1 VLSPG
6 SPIDI
11 WVVERALGQGGMGS
25 VYRCYNRDAPR
36 ILAAVKVLDAGM
48 SRIQSVKA
56 RFVREAEI
64 LFTLNHRH
72 IVKVRNVR
80 MEGELPYIEME
91 FINGE
96 SLEARIN
103 QGPCPLPEAL
113 NLLGQAADALA
124 YMHRMGVRHRDLKPS
139 NILVEGDGTLKIVDF
154 GIAADLQGEAI
165 TRTDEAFGSVS
176 YAPPEWV
183 DPKTLDPVKWDLYAL
198 GVVFYE
204 LVAGRMAFPMASG
217 GSHRQQAMRLMMQKQ
232 SHPPLD
238 PGEGYPEGV
247 RALIRDLTTSSP
259 AERLG
264 SADLV
269 MERVRALRGVEM
281 GPVTAPAAP
290 AMRSHEVTWYE
301 GAGETLTAEPSAE
314 TPNLP
319 TGVAATP
326 NLALNAAPNLTP
338 VAAPEPTPTAGATLA
353 PSLTIHSDG
362 LAEAPAAP
370 ASTPDAVAPT
380 TSSRA
385 IWGVAA
391 LCLLAVLGLGAALW
405 SGAGP
410 FERPAGDA
418 DAAEGSAD
426 VLTPPDVPRRPLEL
440 VVTGLPSGTPFGA
453 RLDGLAPDAQDG
465 FVLRFAGVS
474 LGDHTLSLFVG
485 PGCDTPAGETPP
497 VWCSRREESVRVE
510 AGDSPQLR
518 TVSLLPPT
526 LRDLRLSVP
535 NLKASLSLRWGDEP
549 PQPIKGDA
557 LRREDVSPGAY
568 PVELIAGECPDTARG
583 CDAKGDCPPGC
594 VSWLGEVIVPVGD
607 GEHLVSLS
615 LREPTPKAGA
625 AEGAAPSKA
634 RRQVSQGDFARWLAT
649 HPEWLK
655 EAAQQADKADKKY
668 LKGWAEDG
676 TPPSPGAAL
685 VNVSWYAAQ
694 AYCAGRGGLAPLD
707 AEPLTWEE
715 GGGLAWHEHRQ
726 SGGAP
731 AWRRSDGSTSTNVT
745 PSESG
750 QFIGVRCVR

>member
-1 VLSPG
+1 MLSPG
-6 SPIDI
+6 DPIDI

-25 VYRCYNRDAPR
+25 VYRCHNRDAPR

-64 LFTLNHRH
+64 LFTLNHPH

-91 FINGE
+91 FVNGE
-96 SLEARIN
+96 SLESRIA

-113 NLLGQAADALA
+113 KLLGQAADAVA
-124 YMHRMGVRHRDLKPS
+124 YMHRMGVRHRDIKPS

-269 MERVRALRGVEM
+269 MERVNTLRGVEM

-301 GAGETLTAEPSAE
+301 GAGETLTAEPDGAPIAEPSAE
-314 TPNLP
+314 PS
-319 TGVAATP
+319 
-326 NLALNAAPNLTP
+326 AAPAR
-338 VAAPEPTPTAGATLA
+338 VVGATLA
-353 PSLTIHSDG
+353 PSLTMQLDG
-362 LAEAPAAP
+362 LAESPA
-370 ASTPDAVAPT
+370 AVAPAELAPPHNH
-380 TSSRA
+380 RA
-385 IWGVAA
+385 MWA
-391 LCLLAVLGLGAALW
+391 LIAVCLLVIVGLGAALW
-405 SGAGP
+405 SGVSPSEDTTG
-410 FERPAGDA
+410 EA
-418 DAAEGSAD
+418 DAAEGIGEGTTAA
-426 VLTPPDVPRRPLEL
+426 VPRRPLEL

-453 RLDGLAPDAQDG
+453 RLDGQAPDAQDG
-465 FVLRFAGVS
+465 FVLRFAGVT

-485 PGCDTPAGETPP
+485 PGCDTAPGETPP

-526 LRDLRLSVP
+526 LRDLRMSVP
-535 NLKASLSLRWGDEP
+535 DLKASLSLRWGDEP
-549 PQPIKGDA
+549 AQPIKGDA

-568 PVELIAGECPDTARG
+568 PVELIAGECPETARG

-625 AEGAAPSKA
+625 AEGAAAPKS

-655 EAAQQADKADKKY
+655 EAAQQAEKADKKY

-676 TPPSPGAAL
+676 TPPNPGAAL

-707 AEPLTWEE
+707 AEPLTWDE

>member
-1 VLSPG
+1 MLSPG
-6 SPIDI
+6 DPIDI

-48 SRIQSVKA
+48 SRIMSVKA

-96 SLEARIN
+96 SLEARIAK
-103 QGPCPLPEAL
+103 GPCPLPEAL

-124 YMHRMGVRHRDLKPS
+124 YMHRMGVRHRDIKPS
-139 NILVEGDGTLKIVDF
+139 NMLVEGDGTLKIVDF

-238 PGEGYPEGV
+238 PGDGYPDGV

-269 MERVRALRGVEM
+269 MERVAALRGVEM

-301 GAGETLTAEPSAE
+301 GAGETLTAEPNVEPSAE
-314 TPNLP
+314 PSAAPSAAPSAEANLP
-319 TGVAATP
+319 
-326 NLALNAAPNLTP
+326 P
-338 VAAPEPTPTAGATLA
+338 VATRTAGATLA
-353 PSLTIHSDG
+353 PSLTMQLDVP
-362 LAEAPAAP
+362 AEAPAPEAP
-370 ASTPDAVAPT
+370 APPQAPRAMWAVIA
-380 TSSRA
+380 
-385 IWGVAA
+385 V
-391 LCLLAVLGLGAALW
+391 CLLAIIGLGAAFW
-405 SGAGP
+405 SGVGPFAGP
-410 FERPAGDA
+410 PGEA
-418 DAAEGSAD
+418 DAAEGQAD
-426 VLTPPDVPRRPLEL
+426 ALTIVEVPRRPLEL

-453 RLDGLAPDAQDG
+453 RLDGQAPDAQDG
-465 FVLRFAGVS
+465 FVLRFAGVT

-485 PGCDTPAGETPP
+485 PGCDTPAGQTPP
-497 VWCSRREESVRVE
+497 VWCSHREESVRVE

-535 NLKASLSLRWGDEP
+535 NLKATLSLRWGDEP
-549 PQPIKGDA
+549 AQPIKGDA
-557 LRREDVSPGAY
+557 LRREGVSPGAY
-568 PVELIAGECPDTARG
+568 PVELIAGECPETARG

-607 GEHLVSLS
+607 GEHRVSLS

-625 AEGAAPSKA
+625 TDGAAPTKS
-634 RRQVSQGDFARWLAT
+634 RRQVSQGEFARWLKT

-655 EAAQQADKADKKY
+655 EAAQQAEKADKKY

-676 TPPSPGAAL
+676 SPPSPGAAL
-685 VNVSWYAAQ
+685 VHVSWYAAQ
-694 AYCAGRGGLAPLD
+694 AYCAGRGGLAALD

-745 PSESG
+745 PNESG

>member
-1 VLSPG
+1 MLSPG
-6 SPIDI
+6 DPIDI

-48 SRIQSVKA
+48 SRIHSVKA

-96 SLEARIN
+96 SLEARIAK
-103 QGPCPLPEAL
+103 GPCPLPEAL

-124 YMHRMGVRHRDLKPS
+124 YMHRMGVRHRDIKPS
-139 NILVEGDGTLKIVDF
+139 NMLVEGDGTLKIVDF

-264 SADLV
+264 SADLAL
-269 MERVRALRGVEM
+269 ERVNALRGVEM

-301 GAGETLTAEPSAE
+301 GAGETLTAEPDGG
-314 TPNLP
+314 PP
-319 TGVAATP
+319 
-326 NLALNAAPNLTP
+326 LTP
-338 VAAPEPTPTAGATLA
+338 IAARSAGATLA
-353 PSLTIHSDG
+353 PSLTVNLDA
-362 LAEAPAAP
+362 LAEAPAATP
-370 ASTPDAVAPT
+370 ATPAPAPPVT
-380 TSSRA
+380 APAPAAPMEPAAGVEAQALRRA
-385 IWGVAA
+385 LMAA
-391 LCLLAVLGLGAALW
+391 LALILLLAGGLGAARFMGL
-405 SGAGP
+405 GP
-410 FERPAGDA
+410 FDAAPGAA
-418 DAAEGSAD
+418 DAATRDGDASAA
-426 VLTPPDVPRRPLEL
+426 VAATRRPLEL
-440 VVTGLPSGTPFGA
+440 VVTGLPAGTPFGA
-453 RLDGLAPDAQDG
+453 RLDGQPPDFQDG
-465 FVLRFAGVS
+465 FLLRFAGVT
-474 LGDHTLSLFVG
+474 LGDHTLSLAVG
-485 PGCDTPAGETPP
+485 PGCDAAPDQPVP
-497 VWCSRREESVRVE
+497 VWCSHREESVRVE
-510 AGDSPQLR
+510 AGDSPLLR

-526 LRDLRLSVP
+526 LRELRMSVP
-535 NLKASLSLRWGDEP
+535 DLKASLSLRWGDEP
-549 PQPIKGDA
+549 AQPIKGDT
-557 LRREDVSPGAY
+557 LRREGVSPGAY
-568 PVELIAGECPDTARG
+568 PVELIAGECPEAARG
-583 CDAKGDCPPGC
+583 CEAKGECPPGC
-594 VSWLGEVIVPVGD
+594 VSWLGEVIVPVGE
-607 GEHLVSLS
+607 GEHAVSLS
-615 LREPTPKAGA
+615 LREPTPKPGA
-625 AEGAAPSKA
+625 AEGAAAPKS
-634 RRQVSQGDFARWLAT
+634 RRQVSQGDFARWLKS

-655 EAAQQADKADKKY
+655 EAAQQAEKADKKY
-668 LKGWAEDG
+668 LKGWTEDG

-685 VNVSWYAAQ
+685 VNVSWFAAQ
-694 AYCAGRGGLAPLD
+694 AYCASRGGLAPLD